1 MLFLQLMEKMALI
14 ALAAYIYSQ
23 SRAFRNLIKNS
34 IGFKD
39 KIIMIIFFSVISIL
53 GTYIGVDIYPHALA
67 NTRPIGAI
75 VAGMIGGPIV
85 GVIVGAIA
93 GTHRYMLGGF
103 TALACG
109 IATVIEGLTGG
120 LIKVYLKDKNF
131 SIRMAFIG
139 GLIAEIL
146 QMILI
151 LIIAKPLSQSIALEK
166 AIAFPMIIVNSLGVV
181 IFMDIIKRIKVEY
194 ARTGA
199 IQAQRV
205 LAIYNETLFY
215 MRMGLSKDTAVNIV
229 KIIYDIGIVQGVFI
243 AGKKD
248 LLAYCGEHISEVILL
263 NNLGDVF
270 SQNNYK
276 IIKYKDNYRN
286 EVFYCV
292 PLIIKKNEFEG
303 ILGLKVKN
311 EKDIDSYFIEFCR
324 ELGSLLSTQIELFK
338 LNKLAEGVQAAELK
352 ALRAQIHPHFLFN
365 ALNTISSFCRTNP
378 MKAKDLILDLSNYF
392 RKTLKRDEDFV
403 TLKEEI
409 HLIESYLNI
418 EQARYGPRLK
428 VYFNIPEEIL
438 NFKVPVFLLQPLVEN
453 SIKHGI
459 YNKKD
464 GGCVFINAE
473 NTFKNIILEVADT
486 GVGMDNKR
494 YEEVIT
500 KWPGIGLKN
509 VNDRLKLLYGPQY
522 GIDIKS
528 VYGEGTK
535 IKLIIPK
542 G

>member
-1 MLFLQLMEKMALI
+1 MKGMALV
-14 ALAAYIYSQ
+14 ALTAYIFSH
-23 SRAFRNLIKNS
+23 SLTFKNLIKNS
-34 IGFKD
+34 ISFVD
-39 KIIMIIFFSVISIL
+39 KIIMIIFFSVLSIL
-53 GTYIGVDIYPHALA
+53 GTYVGVNIEPHAIA

-75 VAGMIGGPIV
+75 VAGMMGGPVVGIIV
-85 GVIVGAIA
+85 GVIA
-93 GTHRYMLGGF
+93 GTHRYTLGGF

-109 IATVIEGLTGG
+109 IATVFEGLTGG
-120 LIKVYLKDKNF
+120 VVKLYLKDKNF
-131 SIRMAFIG
+131 SIRSAFIG
-139 GLIAEIL
+139 GLIAEIS
-146 QMILI
+146 QMLLI
-151 LIIAKPLSQSIALEK
+151 LLIAKPFDQSIALEK

-181 IFMDIIKRIKVEY
+181 IFMDIIKRIKVEN

-199 IQAQRV
+199 ILAQRV
-205 LAIYNETLFY
+205 LVISKQTLFY
-215 MRMGLSKDTAVNIV
+215 MRMGLSKETADNIV
-229 KIIYDIGIVQGVFI
+229 KIIYEIGIVRGVFI
-243 AGKKD
+243 ADKKT
-248 LLAYCGEHISEVILL
+248 LLSYCGESLSEKLL
-263 NNLGDVF
+263 VDNLDSIF
-270 SQNNYK
+270 SQNNYT
-276 IIKYKDNYRN
+276 IIKFKGNLKN
-286 EVFYCV
+286 EIFYCV
-292 PLIIKKNEFEG
+292 PLLINRDEFEG
-303 ILGLKVKN
+303 ILGLKVKS
-311 EKDIDSYFIEFCR
+311 ERDLDTYFIEFCQ
-324 ELGSLLSTQIELFK
+324 ELGSLLSTQIELYK

-409 HLIESYLNI
+409 DLIKSYLNI
-418 EQARYGPRLK
+418 EKARYGPRLK
-428 VYFNIPEEIL
+428 VYFNIPIEIM
-438 NFKVPVFLLQPLVEN
+438 NFKIPVFLLQPLVEN

-473 NTFKNIILEVADT
+473 NTYESIILEVADT
-486 GVGMDNKR
+486 GVGMEQKKF
-494 YEEVIT
+494 EEVIT

-542 G
+542 GA